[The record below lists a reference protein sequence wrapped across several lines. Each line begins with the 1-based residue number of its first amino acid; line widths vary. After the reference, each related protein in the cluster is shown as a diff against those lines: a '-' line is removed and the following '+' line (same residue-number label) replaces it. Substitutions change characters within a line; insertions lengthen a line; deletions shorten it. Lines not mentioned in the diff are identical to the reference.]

1 MSRYWLY
8 EIRLLLSILGAGLLG
23 GWATAHGAAWLILA
37 GIVYFGLQALRLRAF
52 LRWLQR
58 GRLAEPPAL
67 PGVWGELCYLVYR
80 IHDRARKKQRRLGEL
95 LQRYQATAAALPDA
109 AVVLGRDHS
118 IQWLN
123 EAASQLLALRPRR
136 DVGQRIDNLLRH
148 PAFVAYLHGGDYSEP
163 LVLSSLVTEDSVLAL
178 HIVPYGQDQRL
189 LVARD
194 ITRMHHLEVMR
205 RDFVANVSHE
215 LRTPLSVIL
224 GYLESVREGETDAPR
239 LRHAIDAMAQQAGRM
254 SHLIDDLLTIS
265 RLETEARE
273 HEGPVNV
280 PLLIKGIVAEA
291 RPLCERKGQEL
302 SLDVDPALWLKGHEQ
317 YLHSAF
323 LNLLSNAVR
332 YTPEQGAIAVRW
344 RRGEGGEAWFEVQDN
359 GIGIPAA
366 ALPRLTERFFRVD
379 AGRSRE
385 MGGTGLGL
393 AIVKHVLKQ
402 HDARLEV
409 ASTPGKGSL
418 FRCRFP
424 AARVAGRD
432 AGLAALS

>member
-1 MSRYWLY
+1 M
-8 EIRLLLSILGAGLLG
+8 
-23 GWATAHGAAWLILA
+23 
-37 GIVYFGLQALRLRAF
+37 
-52 LRWLQR
+52 
-58 GRLAEPPAL
+58 
-67 PGVWGELCYLVYR
+67 
-80 IHDRARKKQRRLGEL
+80 
-95 LQRYQATAAALPDA
+95 
-109 AVVLGRDHS
+109 
-118 IQWLN
+118 
-123 EAASQLLALRPRR
+123 
-136 DVGQRIDNLLRH
+136 
-148 PAFVAYLHGGDYSEP
+148 
-163 LVLSSLVTEDSVLAL
+163 
-178 HIVPYGQDQRL
+178 
-189 LVARD
+189 
-194 ITRMHHLEVMR
+194 
-205 RDFVANVSHE
+205 
-215 LRTPLSVIL
+215 
-224 GYLESVREGETDAPR
+224 REGETDAAR

-332 YTPEQGAIAVRW
+332 YTQEQGAIAVRW